1 MKLNDDLIAK
11 FCCGCGLCDNFSHGI
26 VDSKGYYRPSNKTLR
41 SGFDFSTC
49 YASQL
54 NSIEPNSYWGH
65 VDKAFLGYSNNEEIR
80 KKASS
85 GGVLTEITR
94 FLLSEGIVD
103 EVLSIRTSDGSF
115 IKTNR
120 VWQTDSNDCVK
131 YSGSKYTASSSLIG
145 FIKHV
150 DFNKKYAVIAKP
162 CDIRVLRTFINKNP
176 EYKDPVR
183 FLFSF
188 FCGGTP
194 SYQANVKLLNRMG
207 LEEKELKSFRYRGNG
222 WPGLTSG
229 TDVSGHTSSIEYE
242 TSWGQIL
249 GRDIQEICRF
259 CWEGV
264 GEAADISCGDGWY
277 LEGNAPSFEERDGR
291 NIILSRS
298 EAGTKLLSLMQ
309 ERGVIHLESFSDF
322 ESLKKMQPGQFTRK
336 ASMFSRVLA
345 MRIMHKDT
353 PNYRLSDLLPY
364 AKDLD
369 LKTNLRM
376 FVGTIKRVLQGKI
389 K

>member
-1 MKLNDDLIAK
+1 MKLSDDQIIK
-11 FCCGCGLCDNFSHGI
+11 FCCGCGLCDNFCRG
-26 VDSKGYYRPSNKTLR
+26 VVNSKGYYRPSMQTLR
-41 SGFDFSTC
+41 SEFDFSTC
-49 YASQL
+49 YFNQL
-54 NSIEPNSYWGH
+54 YSIEPNSYWGH
-65 VDKAFLGYSNNEEIR
+65 IDKAFLGYSNNEDIR

-85 GGVLTEITR
+85 GGILTEITS

-115 IKTNR
+115 IKTDR
-120 VWQTDSNDCVK
+120 VWQSDSKDCVK

-145 FIKHV
+145 FLKHI
-150 DFNKKYAVIAKP
+150 DFKKKYAVIAKP
-162 CDIRVLRTFINKNP
+162 CDIRVLRSFISKNP
-176 EYKDPVR
+176 QYKAPVCY
-183 FLFSF
+183 LISF

-194 SYQANVKLLNRMG
+194 SYQANIKLLNRMG
-207 LEEKELKSFRYRGNG
+207 LEENKLKSFKYRGNG
-222 WPGLTSG
+222 WPGLTTG
-229 TDVSGHTSSIEYE
+229 TDVSGRTSSIEYE

-298 EAGTKLLSLMQ
+298 AIGTRLLLLMQ
-309 ERGVIHLESFSDF
+309 ERGVIHLDSFSDF
-322 ESLKKMQPGQFTRK
+322 DSLKLMQPGQFTRK
-336 ASMFSRVLA
+336 ASMFSRILA
-345 MRIMHKDT
+345 MRLMRKDT
-353 PNYRLSDLLPY
+353 PNYKLSDLLPY
-364 AKDLD
+364 AKDLN

-376 FVGTIKRVLQGKI
+376 FIGTIKRIIQGKI
-389 K
+389 Q